1 MGGFPWLSW
10 GGEEEKEEKE
20 YDSLAK
26 RLIKLGRVCSIL
38 RGDYDESTAG
48 Y

>member
-1 MGGFPWLSW
+1 LVVV
-10 GGEEEKEEKE
+10 GEEEEEEEKE

-38 RGDYDESTAG
+38 RGDYDERTAG